1 MIFVYH
7 QCVGFIDAWWCRDP
21 LKATCRRVA
30 FFLLITAPAVAVP
43 VVPNFQQGVLSSKTT
58 TKTKVT
64 EVINSYEYRTG
75 YEYSVSGTNIEADG
89 PIAPMSMTT
98 TTNTLNGV
106 SSVWRGLDPASK
118 PSWRIVNQGE
128 AMQFVET
135 LQGPGLVN
143 HTLINRETDIESL
156 TETTSTFTQ

>member
-1 MIFVYH
+1 MWTAIWISWSVL
-7 QCVGFIDAWWCRDP
+7 CVIA
-21 LKATCRRVA
+21 LVA
-30 FFLLITAPAVAVP
+30 PEAKSVP

-58 TKTKVT
+58 TKTKVN

-75 YEYSVSGTNIEADG
+75 YEYSASGTNIAPINGD
-89 PIAPMSMTT
+89 IAPRALTT
-98 TTNTLNGV
+98 TSNTLNGI
-106 SSVWRGLDPASK
+106 SSRWVGLNPVDKPVWN
-118 PSWRIVNQGE
+118 IVNQG
-128 AMQFVET
+128 ASFQFVET

>member
-1 MIFVYH
+1 MI
-7 QCVGFIDAWWCRDP
+7 
-21 LKATCRRVA
+21 LLLL
-30 FFLLITAPAVAVP
+30 LLIAAPAVAVP

-58 TKTKVT
+58 TKTKVN

-75 YEYSVSGTNIEADG
+75 YELSVSGTNIAPANGE
-89 PIAPMSMTT
+89 IAPRALTT
-98 TTNTLNGV
+98 TSNTLNGI
-106 SSVWRGLDPASK
+106 SSRWVGLDPASK
-118 PSWRIVNQGE
+118 PQWNIVNQG
-128 AMQFVET
+128 ASFQFVET

>member
-1 MIFVYH
+1 MWTSLWA
-7 QCVGFIDAWWCRDP
+7 AWGVICI
-21 LKATCRRVA
+21 VA
-30 FFLLITAPAVAVP
+30 LAAPEAKSVP
-43 VVPNFQQGVLSSKTT
+43 VVPNFSQGVLSSTTT

-75 YEYSVSGTNIEADG
+75 YEYSVSGTNIKTDG
-89 PIAPMSMTT
+89 AIAPMDLTT
-98 TTNTLNGV
+98 TSNTIEGIT
-106 SSVWRGLDPASK
+106 SKWTSLDAATK
-118 PSWRIVNQGE
+118 PTWTIVNQGE

-143 HTLINRETDIESL
+143 HTIINRDTDIESI

>member
-1 MIFVYH
+1 M
-7 QCVGFIDAWWCRDP
+7 
-21 LKATCRRVA
+21 LLLL
-30 FFLLITAPAVAVP
+30 LLIATPAIAVP
-43 VVPNFQQGVLSSKTT
+43 VVPNFQQGSMTSRTT

-75 YEYSVSGTNIEADG
+75 YEYSVSGTNIETDS
-89 PIAPMSMTT
+89 PLAPMNMTT
-98 TTNTLNGV
+98 TTNTMNGV

-128 AMQFVET
+128 AMQFIET

-143 HTLINRETDIESL
+143 HTIINRETDVESL